1 MDSFSFAYSPMSSLY
16 SILDRQAAGLVFEMF
31 YISARVLAFWAGTTF
46 GGPLLAAA
54 FFGLVGFMVF
64 F

>member
-1 MDSFSFAYSPMSSLY
+1 MSSLY